1 MSSHILG
8 CIKAPRW
15 FYKEID
21 KRRRDYFWTSNN
33 SALEGQ
39 CKIDWDTVCRPI
51 EEGGLNIK
59 NLEMQNICLLLKF
72 IYKLHTSYD
81 GSWAK
86 WIRSTV
92 YRGNKRLGDKISTC
106 SNSWRYLMT
115 LIQLYRDLTIVKIEN
130 GCHTS
135 FWLDS
140 WLKNKPLSIQFLALF
155 SHVQQTNITV
165 AECFSEIGWQL
176 RF

>member
-1 MSSHILG
+1 MPSHILG
-8 CIKAPRW
+8 CIKATRW

-21 KRRRDYFWTSNN
+21 KRRRDYFWTGNN

-39 CKIDWDTVCRPI
+39 CKIDWDTICRPI

-59 NLEMQNICLLLKF
+59 NLETQNICLLLKF

-155 SHVQQTNITV
+155 SHVQQTNIIV